1 MTTETSMN
9 QPAYDPLPAH
19 GEYLRTS
26 THQCPWCTAYLVRM
40 PRRPVDRLWSI
51 VKPARR
57 YRCERFACQWQGN
70 LPVLAAKEG
79 AAGDDQS
86 GAVQRTIP
94 TAFVAHILLAVV
106 GAILV
111 VVIGSSEPPMLP

>member
-57 YRCERFACQWQGN
+57 YRCERFACQWQG
-70 LPVLAAKEG
+70 
-79 AAGDDQS
+79 
-86 GAVQRTIP
+86 TIP
-94 TAFVAHILLAVV
+94 LLAQDSAAEDSRSGEVKGTLPAAFVAHILLAVA
-106 GAILV
+106 GAVLV
-111 VVIGSSEPPMLP
+111 VVIGSSEPLMLP